1 MRQPDYLSNELVVMI
16 ISPSVS
22 EYYLNVPAI
31 NNQYFLI
38 TETRHADMSDQSL
51 HWLHMLGGLF
61 PPRDHAGIDLN

>member
-1 MRQPDYLSNELVVMI
+1 MRQTDYQSNELVVMNNL
-16 ISPSVS
+16 SPVS

-51 HWLHMLGGLF
+51 HSLHMLWGLF